1 MLTVDIR
8 SKVFRTANGGT
19 IQAIAGLKFC
29 VPPRRFACLVGPS
42 GCGKTTTM
50 NAILGL
56 DRDFVG
62 RVRLPDT
69 DGPIGVV
76 FQEPRLLPWRTVEDN
91 VRLVLPAGVDRDIGP
106 LLAELGL
113 GEVRSHFPGELSLGQ
128 ARRVAL
134 ARAFAV
140 EPSLLVLDEPFVSLD
155 ETTARRL
162 RRLLVKVWE
171 ARSTTA
177 LMVTHNLAEAVELA
191 DEVILLTDQ
200 PARVAAIQAIERP
213 RAERTPEFIA
223 RMVAEITGGDA
234 RSGGAD

>member
-29 VPPRRFACLVGPS
+29 VPARRFACLVGPS

-106 LLAELGL
+106 LLAELG
-113 GEVRSHFPGELSLGQ
+113 
-128 ARRVAL
+128 
-134 ARAFAV
+134 
-140 EPSLLVLDEPFVSLD
+140 PSLLVLDEPFVSLD